1 MEPARRRSFGQPR
14 QGGARRGE
22 LLDAEYYDVLAGDAW
37 IESKLSAGGS
47 ASARVA
53 EQLAAARTAL
63 AELAG

>member
-1 MEPARRRSFGQPR
+1 MIGPKRRQRLRIAARIT
-14 QGGARRGE
+14 A
-22 LLDAEYYDVLAGDAW
+22 LLDAEYYEVLASDAW

-53 EQLAAARTAL
+53 EQMAAARAAL